1 MIKCP
6 GWLVPVPHDNQLAS
20 NAPPLKG
27 MEEEVCG
34 IAWLCDPDR
43 AVGECNTET
52 NDGIGSVERLRS
64 KNLSPVAKRME
75 SSNKVLHADLARG
88 GREEKN
94 PWQWQKFRNFQR
106 WCSGCWNDGT
116 MVLMKRC
123 CWTVVCNGG

>member
-20 NAPPLKG
+20 NEPPLKG

-43 AVGECNTET
+43 AVGERNTET
-52 NDGIGSVERLRS
+52 NDGIGTVERLRT

-75 SSNKVLHADLARG
+75 STNKVLHADLARG
-88 GREEKN
+88 DRKEKSLGSGKN
-94 PWQWQKFRNFQR
+94 SGIFKDGVVSVGLMVQW
-106 WCSGCWNDGT
+106 C
-116 MVLMKRC
+116 
-123 CWTVVCNGG
+123 